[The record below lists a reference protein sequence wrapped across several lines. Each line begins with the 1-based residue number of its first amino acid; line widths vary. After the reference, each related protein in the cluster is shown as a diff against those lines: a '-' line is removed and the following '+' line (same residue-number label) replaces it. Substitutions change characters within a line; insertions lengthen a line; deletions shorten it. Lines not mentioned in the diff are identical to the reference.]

1 MFHQQNNL
9 NNIPLH
15 IPMPMHP
22 INHFPNQIEELPPP
36 SPLPDANQDT
46 FTEVINISK
55 IKDGFF
61 IGDKLAAISID
72 VIIQF
77 KITHFINATGSQIMN
92 QWESVGINYLTL
104 NWSENERQILFD
116 GKDEIAERIVQFI
129 DNSFIE
135 GEGLLAHSFK
145 GQNRVCIVVLIYL
158 MKKYKWSLNKSL
170 DYLKSKKNDV
180 EIVPYFFIQLVKFE
194 ERLRQRG
201 ELSND
206 IPWPSTFLLKDKDE
220 ALICNTYMN
229 GLPSEKENLAKNNMN
244 NTNNNELVRHIIWND
259 ENPSQKGPLE
269 IVDREHDLFL
279 EKDIRPVTSHQRI
292 RPTKKCIKNSDKI
305 NNNNVMNMNINM
317 MNNNNNLGNKFNV
330 FNNNLNVDKNDF
342 TMVNNFVE
350 NNANANINANIN
362 PNINANINSNINDNE
377 DKNMRM
383 IGNEKFNMP
392 GINPI
397 NNNNQMN
404 INNNNF
410 NNMPAYNLGSLN
422 SLNPNNMKNYGVIY
436 DNNINNNKNIN
447 KNGINFNK
455 KNNFTPND
463 FEPNKNQINTNTSI
477 NMKKNNSHMNN
488 NNNNMNNKMKRSTS
502 NKKSDKNNNLSNSSQ
517 NFIHNKLNNN
527 NNIMAGKPLNNSMNE
542 FGDKRNKLNNNENI
556 NNNMINNNF
565 MNRAPLVE
573 DIYGNNFDYIKH
585 SNNTFLSNNN
595 YNNRNINN
603 NKINKAQYA
612 INYNNNNIHNGY
624 NNLIKNKPLNNF
636 NPNLIK
642 KKGTPQTGHTL
653 LNRNKSNIEEGPV
666 KIKKNNYM
674 KNSNNNITNFNS
686 NKKPTTPDLN
696 HYSTTGF
703 LSENNTG
710 TNYNT
715 NHSMSKTNS
724 STILGARGNSLQKS
738 DKSSGIFGYGTKTN
752 FKNKFSIKRP
762 ATAPHKDKVKVPS
775 GTINKK
781 NYVING
787 EKKSKIGKFNQ
798 RPQSAEGK
806 NNKNNFKNY
815 NTANNY
821 NSNMNGI
828 MGYNKNMSNSNVI
841 GMMNNNK
848 KYGINNIKNNL
859 QNKRISSPIN
869 SNTNINNNKNLFNG
883 SKFNNTKFRMPS
895 PMIKP
900 TNNIQRKNIIGTGV
914 KIGKSNNLNFK

>member
-1 MFHQQNNL
+1 MFHQQEQQNNF

-36 SPLPDANQDT
+36 SPLPDSNQET

-116 GKDEIAERIVQFI
+116 GKDLIAERIVQFI

-180 EIVPYFFIQLVKFE
+180 EIVPYFYIQLVKFE
-194 ERLRQRG
+194 ERLRKRG

-206 IPWPSTFLLKDKDE
+206 IPWPSTYLLKDKDE
-220 ALICNTYMN
+220 TLICNTYMN
-229 GLPSEKENLAKNNMN
+229 GLPSEKDNDQ
-244 NTNNNELVRHIIWND
+244 NNNKVKMVRHIIWND

-279 EKDIRPVTSHQRI
+279 EKDIRPITSHQRI
-292 RPTKKCIKNSDKI
+292 RPTKKCIKNT
-305 NNNNVMNMNINM
+305 NNVMNIVNLGNNFNAF
-317 MNNNNNLGNKFNV
+317 NNNNNS
-330 FNNNLNVDKNDF
+330 NNNLNMDNNK
-342 TMVNNFVE
+342 NNFNMVDNFME
-350 NNANANINANIN
+350 KKLNMPEIN
-362 PNINANINSNINDNE
+362 PL
-377 DKNMRM
+377 
-383 IGNEKFNMP
+383 
-392 GINPI
+392 

-404 INNNNF
+404 LNNNNNF
-410 NNMPAYNLGSLN
+410 INSLAGYNLGSLN
-422 SLNPNNMKNYGVIY
+422 SLNPSNMKNYGVIY
-436 DNNINNNKNIN
+436 DSNNNRIIS

-455 KNNFTPND
+455 NNNNAND
-463 FEPNKNQINTNTSI
+463 FEQNNNQINTNTSI
-477 NMKKNNSHMNN
+477 NMKKNNNIINN
-488 NNNNMNNKMKRSTS
+488 GNNINNKVKRSSS
-502 NKKSDKNNNLSNSSQ
+502 NKKDKNNNLSNSSQ
-517 NFIHNKLNNN
+517 NFIHNKLNT
-527 NNIMAGKPLNNSMNE
+527 NNILAGKPLNNSMNE
-542 FGDKRNKLNNNENI
+542 FGDRKSKINNNENI
-556 NNNMINNNF
+556 NSNINHNNF
-565 MNRAPLVE
+565 LNRPPLVE
-573 DIYGNNFDYIKH
+573 DIYGSNFDYIKH
-585 SNNTFLSNNN
+585 SSNTFLSNNN
-595 YNNRNINN
+595 YNSKNINN
-603 NKINKAQYA
+603 NKINKSQFA
-612 INYNNNNIHNGY
+612 INYNNNIHNGY
-624 NNLIKNKPLNNF
+624 NNLAKNKPLNNF
-636 NPNLIK
+636 NPKLIK
-642 KKGTPQTGHTL
+642 KNGTPQTGHSHPHTL

-666 KIKKNNYM
+666 KIKKNNYV
-674 KNSNNNITNFNS
+674 KNNNNNITNFNA
-686 NKKPTTPDLN
+686 NKKPNTPDLN
-696 HYSTTGF
+696 HYNNSLGTNGL
-703 LSENNTG
+703 LSENTPP

-715 NHSMSKTNS
+715 NHSMTKTNS
-724 STILGARGNSLQKS
+724 SSILAARGNSVQKS
-738 DKSSGIFGYGTKTN
+738 EKTTGIFGYGLKNN

-781 NYVING
+781 NFPINN
-787 EKKSKIGKFNQ
+787 EKKKIGKFNQ

-806 NNKNNFKNY
+806 NNKNNYKNY

-821 NSNMNGI
+821 NSNINSISNNINGI
-828 MGYNKNMSNSNVI
+828 IGYNKNLSNSNNLMSVGI
-841 GMMNNNK
+841 MNNTNK
-848 KYGINNIKNNL
+848 KYGINNMKNNL
-859 QNKRISSPIN
+859 QNKRINSPLIN
-869 SNTNINNNKNLFNG
+869 PNTNSNINNKNIYNG
-883 SKFNNTKFRMPS
+883 VKYNNSKYRMPS

-900 TNNIQRKNIIGTGV
+900 TNNIQRKNIIGNGT
-914 KIGKSNNLNFK
+914 KINASKNNNLNFK

>member
-1 MFHQQNNL
+1 MFQQQNNL
-9 NNIPLH
+9 NNYPLH

-36 SPLPDANQDT
+36 SPLQDPNQDT

-158 MKKYKWSLNKSL
+158 MKKYKWSLKKSL

-194 ERLRQRG
+194 ERLKQRG

-206 IPWPSTFLLKDKDE
+206 IPWPSTYLLKDKDE

-229 GLPSEKENLAKNNMN
+229 GLPTEKENLTKNNMN
-244 NTNNNELVRHIIWND
+244 NNNELVRHIIWND

-279 EKDIRPVTSHQRI
+279 ENDIKPVTSHQRI
-292 RPTKKCIKNSDKI
+292 RPTKKCIKYSDNNNS
-305 NNNNVMNMNINM
+305 NNVMNV
-317 MNNNNNLGNKFNV
+317 MNNNVGNKYNV

-342 TMVNNFVE
+342 AMVNNFVE
-350 NNANANINANIN
+350 KNVNVG
-362 PNINANINSNINDNE
+362 E
-377 DKNMRM
+377 DKNIRAM
-383 IGNEKFNMP
+383 GSEKFNMP

-404 INNNNF
+404 MNSNNNI
-410 NNMPAYNLGSLN
+410 PAYNLGSLN
-422 SLNPNNMKNYGVIY
+422 SLNPNNIKNYGVIY
-436 DNNINNNKNIN
+436 DNNINNNRIMN
-447 KNGINFNK
+447 KNGVNL
-455 KNNFTPND
+455 NNNNNNIYND

-477 NMKKNNSHMNN
+477 NMKKNNSNIN
-488 NNNNMNNKMKRSTS
+488 NNNNMNSKVKRSS
-502 NKKSDKNNNLSNSSQ
+502 SSKKKDKNNNLSNSSQ

-527 NNIMAGKPLNNSMNE
+527 IIPGKPLNNSMNE
-542 FGDKRNKLNNNENI
+542 FGDKRNKINNNNENI
-556 NNNMINNNF
+556 NNNNF
-565 MNRAPLVE
+565 MNRAPIVE

-585 SNNTFLSNNN
+585 SNNAFLSNNN

-642 KKGTPQTGHTL
+642 KKGTPQIGHTL

-666 KIKKNNYM
+666 KIKKNNYL
-674 KNSNNNITNFNS
+674 KNSNNNITKFNS
-686 NKKPTTPDLN
+686 KKKPTTPDLN
-696 HYSTTGF
+696 HYGTTGF
-703 LSENNTG
+703 LPENSTA
-710 TNYNT
+710 NYNT
-715 NHSMSKTNS
+715 SHSMTKANS
-724 STILGARGNSLQKS
+724 STILGARGNSMQKS
-738 DKSSGIFGYGTKTN
+738 NKSSGIFGYGTKTN

-775 GTINKK
+775 GAINKK
-781 NYVING
+781 NCVANG
-787 EKKSKIGKFNQ
+787 EKKAKIGKFNQ

-806 NNKNNFKNY
+806 NNYKNY
-815 NTANNY
+815 NTTNNY
-821 NSNMNGI
+821 NNNMNGI
-828 MGYNKNMSNSNVI
+828 MAYNKNMKSMNS
-841 GMMNNNK
+841 NK

-859 QNKRISSPIN
+859 QKKRITSPIN
-869 SNTNINNNKNLFNG
+869 SNTNINNNNNNNVFSG
-883 SKFNNTKFRMPS
+883 SKYNNTKFRMPS

-900 TNNIQRKNIIGTGV
+900 TNNIQRKNIIGNAV
-914 KIGKSNNLNFK
+914 KFGTTKNNNINFK